1 VASVG
6 TRIEPGRVY
15 EQVVN
20 PWAYFHRAN
29 VFGKELA
36 LGFSQS
42 IQRYSG
48 WGVRPGL
55 CLAVLFMMVGGCETQ
70 SFFDPSE
77 MGQYS
82 KKPLPVPILKNLDTG
97 IEEPDERFAT
107 AQDVQASDLVAVPQD
122 YVIGRNDLL
131 QVSIT
136 DLVQQGV
143 ETIKQMRVSESGY
156 ITLPLVGQVKAL
168 NLTEGQ
174 LEQAIVAAY
183 KDANLIPNAQVSV
196 VTVEARNRT
205 FSILGA
211 VQTPGQY
218 VILQSDFR
226 LLDALVLAKDVT
238 NPVGIDYIYVV
249 RQVDQDVKEG
259 PTTAPA
265 EGTPPTT
272 QPGNDVLTPHSEVT
286 QSPKM
291 MLDAPDQAAAPAT
304 APSGSAEGRIIV
316 VGDKPMQIQGGQA
329 VPMTESSTS
338 QTAAPATPAAAAGGN
353 FAFNDLREP
362 SDLRV
367 IRVPFDP
374 LKRGELRYN
383 IVIRPQDMI
392 LVPQP
397 VVGEYYMGG
406 HVQRTGVYSLTA
418 RSITL
423 KQAVI
428 AAGMLDPLAIPSR
441 TQIVRRLSPNK
452 EVFARVDLE
461 KIFAGEEPDIILKP
475 DDQVMVGTNAIAPF
489 LAAFRQGFRITYGF
503 GFLYD
508 RNYFAPSGGNG
519 GQSF

>member
-1 VASVG
+1 MIA
-6 TRIEPGRVY
+6 
-15 EQVVN
+15 
-20 PWAYFHRAN
+20 
-29 VFGKELA
+29 
-36 LGFSQS
+36 
-42 IQRYSG
+42 
-48 WGVRPGL
+48 
-55 CLAVLFMMVGGCETQ
+55 GGCETQ
-70 SFFDPSE
+70 SFLDPSE
-77 MGQYS
+77 MGSYS

-97 IEEPDERFAT
+97 IEEPDEQFAT
-107 AQDVQASDLVAVPQD
+107 AQDVQASDLVAVAQD

-143 ETIKQMRVSESGY
+143 ETIKQMRVTESGY

-168 NLTEGQ
+168 GLTEGQ

-183 KDANLIPNAQVSV
+183 RDANLIPNAQVSV

-211 VQTPGQY
+211 VTAPGQY
-218 VILQSDFR
+218 VILDSDFR

-249 RQVDQDVKEG
+249 RKMDQDVKEG
-259 PTTAPA
+259 PTTAPS
-265 EGTPPTT
+265 ENTSPTT
-272 QPGNDVLTPHSEVT
+272 QPGNDVLTPHSEIP

-291 MLDAPDQAAAPAT
+291 MLDAPDQAGAAPAT
-304 APSGSAEGRIIV
+304 GQSGSAEGRIIV
-316 VGDKPMQIQGGQA
+316 VGDKPMQIQNGQN
-329 VPMTESSTS
+329 VPMAESPAS
-338 QTAAPATPAAAAGGN
+338 QVTTPAAATAGN

-362 SDLRV
+362 SDVRV
-367 IRVPFDP
+367 IKVPYDP

-383 IVIRPQDMI
+383 IVVRPQDMI
-392 LVPQP
+392 LIPQP

-428 AAGMLDPLAIPSR
+428 AAGMLDALAIPAR
-441 TQIVRRLSPNK
+441 TQIIRRLSPNK

-475 DDQVMVGTNAIAPF
+475 NDQVMVGSNAIAPF

-508 RNYFAPSGGNG
+508 RNYFAPAGSGNSG
-519 GQSF
+519 F